1 MVYTGTY
8 IDENGVGHEI
18 SLTEEDSI
26 EALKNDR
33 DALLRRYNTQRVTV
47 RQVKAQ
53 EGEAMRF
60 QLTLHAPTHYLTS
73 EDDTEP
79 KPCDEMTCTLVCMPG
94 YPITPM
100 KAGYAP
106 DRHLASP
113 NVGRSGWA
121 CIDEWKVGV
130 SSMLTVGDKLLH
142 DMIHDPSVTRYDSVA
157 NSDVVAWHK
166 RGVERGAFPTIA
178 RRSSGRPKSRRCRAA
193 ARWSRR
199 PRCRAVAR
207 REAEEVCHDLYPH
220 AGAAHP
226 EAPPA
231 GAEEVPDA
239 LH

>member
-79 KPCDEMTCTLVCMPG
+79 K
-94 YPITPM
+94 
-100 KAGYAP
+100 
-106 DRHLASP
+106 
-113 NVGRSGWA
+113 
-121 CIDEWKVGV
+121 
-130 SSMLTVGDKLLH
+130 LLH

-178 RRSSGRPKSRRCRAA
+178 PKELWAPEIPPLPRR
-193 ARWSRR
+193 
-199 PRCRAVAR
+199 RAVVTPPPLPRRRTAR
-207 REAEEVCHDLYPH
+207 S
-220 AGAAHP
+220 
-226 EAPPA
+226 
-231 GAEEVPDA
+231 
-239 LH
+239 

>member
-166 RGVERGAFPTIA
+166 RRRTRRVPHHRAEGALGA
-178 RRSSGRPKSRRCRAA
+178 RNPAA
-193 ARWSRR
+193 ARA
-199 PRCRAVAR
+199 PRVVTPPPLPRAAR
-207 REAEEVCHDLYPH
+207 REAERCAMTYTH

>member
-33 DALLRRYNTQRVTV
+33 DALLRRYLCGMG
-47 RQVKAQ
+47 AY
-53 EGEAMRF
+53 EAV
-60 QLTLHAPTHYLTS
+60 TLHAPTHYLTS

-178 RRSSGRPKSRRCRAA
+178 PKELWAPEIPPLPRR
-193 ARWSRR
+193 
-199 PRCRAVAR
+199 RAVVTPPPLPRRRTAR
-207 REAEEVCHDLYPH
+207 S
-220 AGAAHP
+220 
-226 EAPPA
+226 
-231 GAEEVPDA
+231 
-239 LH
+239 

>member
-100 KAGYAP
+100 KAATRRTATSQARTWAAAAGP
-106 DRHLASP
+106 AS
-113 NVGRSGWA
+113 
-121 CIDEWKVGV
+121 
-130 SSMLTVGDKLLH
+130 T
-142 DMIHDPSVTRYDSVA
+142 
-157 NSDVVAWHK
+157 
-166 RGVERGAFPTIA
+166 
-178 RRSSGRPKSRRCRAA
+178 SGRLA
-193 ARWSRR
+193 
-199 PRCRAVAR
+199 
-207 REAEEVCHDLYPH
+207 
-220 AGAAHP
+220 
-226 EAPPA
+226 
-231 GAEEVPDA
+231 
-239 LH
+239 

>member
-142 DMIHDPSVTRYDSVA
+142 DMIHDPSVTRYDSV
-157 NSDVVAWHK
+157 
-166 RGVERGAFPTIA
+166 EI
-178 RRSSGRPKSRRCRAA
+178 GR
-193 ARWSRR
+193 
-199 PRCRAVAR
+199 
-207 REAEEVCHDLYPH
+207 
-220 AGAAHP
+220 AH
-226 EAPPA
+226 
-231 GAEEVPDA
+231 V
-239 LH
+239 

>member
-79 KPCDEMTCTLVCMPG
+79 KPCDEMTFPGLRLRLPSGEESCELPTL
-94 YPITPM
+94 
-100 KAGYAP
+100 
-106 DRHLASP
+106 
-113 NVGRSGWA
+113 
-121 CIDEWKVGV
+121 
-130 SSMLTVGDKLLH
+130 
-142 DMIHDPSVTRYDSVA
+142 
-157 NSDVVAWHK
+157 
-166 RGVERGAFPTIA
+166 
-178 RRSSGRPKSRRCRAA
+178 
-193 ARWSRR
+193 
-199 PRCRAVAR
+199 
-207 REAEEVCHDLYPH
+207 REFTELSEENRELFQRKM
-220 AGAAHP
+220 G
-226 EAPPA
+226 
-231 GAEEVPDA
+231 EVPDLSDPSNIPHA
-239 LH
+239 APSDFVDSEDDQELRGYEYMYEATVGRKVSRVLTLGLNYKQGDFEFGKAREVSFVVQFGI

>member
-113 NVGRSGWA
+113 NVGRSGWPA
-121 CIDEWKVGV
+121 
-130 SSMLTVGDKLLH
+130 ST
-142 DMIHDPSVTRYDSVA
+142 
-157 NSDVVAWHK
+157 
-166 RGVERGAFPTIA
+166 
-178 RRSSGRPKSRRCRAA
+178 SGRLA
-193 ARWSRR
+193 
-199 PRCRAVAR
+199 
-207 REAEEVCHDLYPH
+207 
-220 AGAAHP
+220 
-226 EAPPA
+226 
-231 GAEEVPDA
+231 
-239 LH
+239 

>member
-60 QLTLHAPTHYLTS
+60 QLKLHAPTHYLTG

-178 RRSSGRPKSRRCRAA
+178 PKELWAPEIPPLPRR
-193 ARWSRR
+193 
-199 PRCRAVAR
+199 RAVVTPPPLPRRRTAR
-207 REAEEVCHDLYPH
+207 S
-220 AGAAHP
+220 
-226 EAPPA
+226 
-231 GAEEVPDA
+231 
-239 LH
+239 